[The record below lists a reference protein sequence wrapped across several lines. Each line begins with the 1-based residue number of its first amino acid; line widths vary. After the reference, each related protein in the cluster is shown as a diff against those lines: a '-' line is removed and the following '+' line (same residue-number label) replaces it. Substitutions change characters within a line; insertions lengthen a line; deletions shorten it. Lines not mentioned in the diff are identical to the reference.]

1 MVYDFSTRLLKR
13 GVAMGALAL
22 VLIHVAG
29 TAGFYVIAKGQAS
42 LFDAFYM
49 TFITV
54 ATIGYAETID
64 LAGNVP
70 GRVFN
75 VMVAIAGIG
84 AVWVMFSNFTALL
97 LARAADPARQRRK
110 LLKEIGI
117 MQGHYII
124 CGLGR
129 VGSNVARELV
139 ATRHAF
145 VAIDESTAALEQFR
159 LHQPGL
165 PDGSYTMTGDACED
179 DGLQSAGIAR
189 AAGVFAVT
197 GDDSRNMLIALTA
210 KQLNP
215 SVRVVARV
223 HDVRNVE
230 KCRRAGADEIVSPD
244 FTGGLRIASAM
255 LRPHA
260 ATFMDQMLRRSET
273 LRVEE
278 VHVPDDFRSRPIG
291 ELDLR
296 ARGYIVVAA
305 RGQGEW
311 EFNPP
316 PERSLQAGEV
326 LIAIATPQ
334 GKQALQQTLAGL
346 AAE

>member
-1 MVYDFSTRLLKR
+1 MIHDFSTSLLKR
-13 GVAMGALAL
+13 GVAAGATAL
-22 VLIHVAG
+22 VLIHVVG
-29 TAGFYVIAKGQAS
+29 TVGFYFIGGEGTT

-75 VMVAIAGIG
+75 VMIGIAGIG
-84 AVWVMFSNFTALL
+84 AVWVVFSNFTALL
-97 LARAADPARQRRK
+97 LARAADPGRQRRK
-110 LLKEIGI
+110 LLKEVGK
-117 MQGHYII
+117 MRDHYII
-124 CGLGR
+124 CGVGR
-129 VGSNVARELV
+129 VGSNVARELN
-139 ATRHAF
+139 ATQHAF
-145 VAIDESTAALEQFR
+145 VAIDESAPALEQFR
-159 LHQPGL
+159 LHL
-165 PDGSYTMTGDACED
+165 PDMRDGSFAMAGDACED
-179 DGLQSAGIAR
+179 DGLQSAGIAHAR
-189 AAGVFAVT
+189 GLFAVT

-215 SVRVVARV
+215 ALRVVARV

-255 LRPHA
+255 LRPQA
-260 ATFMDQMLRRSET
+260 ATFMDQMLRRSDT

-278 VHVPDDFRSRPIG
+278 VHVPASFRGRPIG

-305 RGQGEW
+305 RGGGEW

-316 PERSLQAGEV
+316 PERELRAGEV
-326 LIAIATPQ
+326 LIAIATPE
-334 GKQALQQTLAGL
+334 GKRELQQTLAAL
-346 AAE
+346 A

>member
-1 MVYDFSTRLLKR
+1 
-13 GVAMGALAL
+13 
-22 VLIHVAG
+22 
-29 TAGFYVIAKGQAS
+29 
-42 LFDAFYM
+42 
-49 TFITV
+49 V

-75 VMVAIAGIG
+75 VMIAMAGIG

-97 LARAADPARQRRK
+97 LARAADPDRQRRK
-110 LLKEIGI
+110 LMKEIGK

-124 CGLGR
+124 CGVGR

-139 ATRHAF
+139 ATQHAF
-145 VAIDESTAALEQFR
+145 VAIDDSPAALEQFKQH
-159 LHQPGL
+159 LPGM
-165 PDGSYTMTGDACED
+165 PEASHVMAGDACED

-189 AAGVFAVT
+189 ARGVFAVT

-215 SVRVVARV
+215 SIRVVARV

-278 VHVPDDFRSRPIG
+278 VLVPEAFRARPLG
-291 ELDLR
+291 DLDLHS
-296 ARGYIVVAA
+296 AGYIVVAA
-305 RGQGEW
+305 RGAGAW

-316 PERSLQAGEV
+316 PERLLQAGEV
-326 LIAIATPQ
+326 LIVIATPE
-334 GKQALQQTLAGL
+334 GKQELQLTLAT
-346 AAE
+346 ATDSD